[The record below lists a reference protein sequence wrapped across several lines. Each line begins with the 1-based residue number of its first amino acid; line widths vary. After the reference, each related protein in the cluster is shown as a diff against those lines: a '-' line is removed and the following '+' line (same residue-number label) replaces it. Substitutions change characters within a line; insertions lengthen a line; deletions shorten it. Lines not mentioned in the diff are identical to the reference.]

1 MPDTSVASVDI
12 DDLQVMG
19 RGRSSLVY
27 DRRDGTV
34 IRRHHSAG
42 YDATAEAAAMGRAA
56 SAGVPVPL
64 VHEVGGPDIRMDRVD
79 GPTLMEQL
87 ITGMASAAEAGGI
100 LAGLHRALDA
110 TAADGLTRPPVA
122 LVHGDLHPGNV
133 IITAGGP
140 VLIDWTNQREDVR
153 GLDVAISWIVLT
165 CFEPDDSE
173 VPVAVRAALDDHRR
187 PLVESMLAGLDRRAA
202 IAALPAA
209 VALRYDDRNTTDLE
223 RARMDQLL
231 IDVG

>member
-1 MPDTSVASVDI
+1 VDI
-12 DDLQVMG
+12 DDLQVIG
-19 RGRSSLVY
+19 RGRSSLVF
-27 DRRDGTV
+27 DHRDGTV
-34 IRRHHSAG
+34 IRRHHNAG

-56 SAGVPVPL
+56 AAGVPVPL
-64 VHEVGGPDIRMDRVD
+64 VHDVSGPDIRMDRVD

-87 ITGMASAAEAGGI
+87 ITGAVSPAEAGSI

-110 TAADGLTRPPVA
+110 TAADGLTKPPAA

-165 CFEPDDSE
+165 CFDPDDSE
-173 VPVAVRAALDDHRR
+173 EPAALRTALDDHRR
-187 PLVESMLAGLDRRAA
+187 PLVESMLAGLDRHAA
-202 IAALPAA
+202 TAALPAA
-209 VALRYDDRNTTDLE
+209 VALRCDDRSTSDLE
-223 RARMDQLL
+223 RTRMDQLL
-231 IDVG
+231 GADG